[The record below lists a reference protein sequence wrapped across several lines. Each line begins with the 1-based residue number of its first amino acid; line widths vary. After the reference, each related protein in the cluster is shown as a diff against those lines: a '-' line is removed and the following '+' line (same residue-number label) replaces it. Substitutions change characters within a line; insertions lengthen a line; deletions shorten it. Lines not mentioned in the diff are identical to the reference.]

1 MYQGGEQDMWSHSK
15 NEQQTVHPLLPALLT
30 PWQAGFMHAS
40 LSSAAIHTGI

>member
-15 NEQQTVHPLLPALLT
+15 NEQQIVHPLLPALT
-30 PWQAGFMHAS
+30 PWQAGFTHAS